1 MESGYERS
9 NSVIVETAS
18 TSGQR
23 TIGDFSSLARGP
35 VWLVSEHC
43 DRPRTCD
50 SIKVKILAAERRRM
64 CWVPISAKRSPRVQS
79 GLSSCRLFKHK
90 RTRIATGAPGRSV
103 NQKSACFFA
112 RYGAGSRHTDRHGFS
127 SVQRLPSYDWW
138 NFIVDT
144 GHVPSW
150 PLMEIRRP

>member
-1 MESGYERS
+1 MMTP
-9 NSVIVETAS
+9 NVHDTAAA
-18 TSGQR
+18 
-23 TIGDFSSLARGP
+23 LYARLSREDIDGK
-35 VWLVSEHC
+35 HAG
-43 DRPRTCD
+43 CD
-50 SIKVKILAAERRRM
+50 SIKVQILAAERRRI

-150 PLMEIRRP
+150 PLMEIRKP